1 MSRMG
6 LIAILLA
13 IAAIILVLV
22 VTPGMQDAG
31 YIVRAYAIT
40 AVILAGYAWSLGRRV
55 AQAEKVR
62 TERESVQ

>member
-1 MSRMG
+1 MTKTG

-22 VTPGMQDAG
+22 VTPGMRDAS
-31 YIVRAYAIT
+31 YIVRAYVIT
-40 AVILAGYAWSLGRRV
+40 TVILAGYVWSLARRV
-55 AQAEKVR
+55 DQAEKAR

>member
-1 MSRMG
+1 MTKMG

-22 VTPGMQDAG
+22 VTPGMRDAS
-31 YIVRAYAIT
+31 YIVRAYVIT
-40 AVILAGYAWSLGRRV
+40 AVILAGYVWSLARRV
-55 AQAEKVR
+55 DQAEKAR